1 MSKTT
6 EQKNIS
12 DEDKGAENRHY
23 QRRSVLWPAR
33 IRLNSHEITCQ
44 VWNLSLGGARV
55 RIDLP
60 VQTGTDVTLYIS
72 GRGEFPATVSWN
84 RDNAMG
90 LSFRCS
96 SEKIQEAFADRAHIL
111 GLDGEDE

>member
-1 MSKTT
+1 MSKTDSKEIT
-6 EQKNIS
+6 QEGNG
-12 DEDKGAENRHY
+12 EDNRYY
-23 QRRSVLWPAR
+23 QRRSVLWPAK
-33 IRLNSHEITCQ
+33 IRVNSHEITCQ

-60 VQTGTDVTLYIS
+60 IQTATDVTLYIS

-84 RDNAMG
+84 RGNAMG

-96 SEKIQEAFADRAHIL
+96 AAKIQEAFADRAHVL
-111 GLDGEDE
+111 GLDEEAP